1 MALWSGRFTENVSE
15 FTQRFGASLP
25 VDKALYA
32 QDIAG
37 SQAHARMLAS
47 AGVIEPADAEAI
59 VEGLDRVKARIEAG
73 DFAFDIN
80 DEDIHMSVERALIAD
95 IGDAGARLH
104 TGRSRNDQVATDTRL
119 FAKQRCEDL
128 MAANVALRQA
138 LVRQAEAHFDV
149 VLPGYTH
156 LQHAQ
161 PVLFSHHMLAYVW
174 MLARDFER
182 LAAARTAA
190 DASPLGS
197 AALAGT
203 TYPLD
208 RQMAA
213 AELGFSRVIP
223 NSLDAVS
230 DRDFLL
236 DLSYACSVS
245 CMHLSRLCE
254 EIVLWSSSE
263 FGFIEPRRWRIA
275 SCARPA

>member
-156 LQHAQ
+156 LQRAQ
-161 PVLFSHHMLAYVW
+161 PITFGHHLMAYAE
-174 MLARDFER
+174 MFLRDLGR
-182 LAAARTAA
+182 LQ
-190 DASPLGS
+190 DAVKRMNVNPLGS
-197 AALAGT
+197 GALAST
-203 TYPLD
+203 TYPID
-208 RQMAA
+208 RTVTTRL
-213 AELGFSRVIP
+213 LGFSDTMR
-223 NSLDAVS
+223 NSLDGVS
-230 DRDFLL
+230 DRDFCMELAAA
-236 DLSYACSVS
+236 LSIV
-245 CMHLSRLCE
+245 MVHLSRFSE
-254 EIVLWSSSE
+254 EIILWCS
-263 FGFIEPRRWRIA
+263 W
-275 SCARPA
+275 